1 MARVVLGG
9 CAGSHTILMVVIS
22 LLGMESH
29 FRLKVLRSTARAF
42 DVDKYG
48 RLGLTTGPREGW
60 HVVHGQLELSIP

>member
-9 CAGSHTILMVVIS
+9 CAGSRTIRMVVIS

-29 FRLKVLRSTARAF
+29 FRLKVLRRNRSTAR
-42 DVDKYG
+42 KYG